1 MAGKP
6 SRPDRARKWRVV
18 RNALNMTSAPRQKFF
33 TRPLLVF
40 STAIT
45 LLAAVG
51 VWLAYDFWRERERTV
66 AEVARV
72 AMYQSQLISTLFGDT
87 LLTADFVLRDIAGHV
102 DLALTRKAP
111 LASLEHLVETKLG
124 TVPGLTDL
132 VLLDEHCRF
141 VALGRNKA
149 LLGTTSR
156 QNFCSAPSHV
166 PGQSLHI
173 QYMPVEKSANRKPVV
188 LISRVLGS
196 PQGGM
201 RAAAMAVLELDYAQ
215 RWIESFAVGPLDVQ
229 TILDTDGIMIAR
241 NPPMPDALGKR
252 APAPAGL
259 QPLDHARGTITFTAR
274 SPLDQRERVYGL
286 SRLDHFPFVTLVGY
300 DKARALE
307 GWRQRAWQFALAYA
321 TLVALSVALLR
332 AHLRAIT
339 QGRALHALATTDSLT
354 GIANRR
360 QLCDIGEQET
370 RRAQRYGKPMAV
382 LMIDVDRFKQI
393 NDRWGHPSGDRV
405 ICHIADQLRHTLRV
419 VDSYGRLGGEEFA
432 AVLPETDA
440 DGAIQV
446 AERLRLAIEAS
457 EAARADDG
465 QVIRH
470 TASIGVVALTPQDT
484 DFEALLQRADRAL
497 YRAKASGR
505 NRVATD

>member
-1 MAGKP
+1 MP
-6 SRPDRARKWRVV
+6 SATRLKLFA
-18 RNALNMTSAPRQKFF
+18 
-33 TRPLLVF
+33 RPLAVF
-40 STAIT
+40 GTTGAVLT
-45 LLAAVG
+45 AVG
-51 VWLAYDFWRERERTV
+51 IWLAYDFWRERERAL

-72 AMYQSQLISTLFGDT
+72 AMHQSQLISALFGDT
-87 LLTADFVLRDIAGHV
+87 LLTADFVLRDLTGHV
-102 DLALTRKAP
+102 ELALARKAP
-111 LASLEHLVETKLG
+111 LAGLMPLVEDKLD

-132 VLLDEHCRF
+132 VVLDAQCRF
-141 VALGRNKA
+141 VAIGRNKP
-149 LLGTTSR
+149 LLGTKSR
-156 QNFCSAPSHV
+156 QSLCASHSHD
-166 PGQSLHI
+166 PEQRLHI

-241 NPPMPDALGKR
+241 NPPLPEALGHK
-252 APAPAGL
+252 APSPSGVLPFEQA
-259 QPLDHARGTITFTAR
+259 HGTITFTAR

-286 SRLDHFPFVTLVGY
+286 SRLDQFPFVTLVGY
-300 DKARALE
+300 DRARALE
-307 GWRQRAWQFALAYA
+307 GWRQRAWQLALAYA
-321 TLVALSVALLR
+321 ALVALSVALLR
-332 AHLRAIT
+332 AQRRAVA
-339 QGRALHALATTDSLT
+339 QSRALHALATTDALT

-360 QLCDIGEQET
+360 QLFDIGEQET
-370 RRAQRYGKPMAV
+370 RRAQRYGKPLAV

-405 ICHIADQLRHTLRV
+405 IGHIADQLRNTLRA
-419 VDSYGRLGGEEFA
+419 VDSFGRLGGEEFA
-432 AVLPETDA
+432 AILPETDA
-440 DGAIQV
+440 AGATLV
-446 AERLRLAIEAS
+446 AERLREAIETS

-470 TASIGVVALTPQDT
+470 TASIGVVALSPDDL

-497 YRAKASGR
+497 YQAKAAGR
-505 NRVATD
+505 NRVASA